1 MINIPPQETAYLVG
15 NIQDEDFWYVGET
28 QDREQADRVL
38 LENKNKEPKKDWV
51 IIARYTTY
59 EKLV

>member
-1 MINIPPQETAYLVG
+1 MINIPPQETTYLVG
-15 NIQDEDFWYVGET
+15 TFWNEEFWCARET

-51 IIARYTTY
+51 IIARYTIY